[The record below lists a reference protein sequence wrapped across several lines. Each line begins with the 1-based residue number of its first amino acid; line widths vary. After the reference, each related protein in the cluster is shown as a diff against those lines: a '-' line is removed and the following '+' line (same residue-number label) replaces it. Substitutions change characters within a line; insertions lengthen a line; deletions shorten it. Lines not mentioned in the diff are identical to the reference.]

1 MQNASS
7 VAVPP
12 AFFVAYL
19 DVAKEDIE
27 YMPDSDNI
35 APANNDAKVTLAVLR
50 NELVHLRAEVIA
62 SRVVSVECLNAFKVD
77 VAKFIGD
84 YRADV
89 KALELEMRARDKRI
103 DKLEAVVAVLKW
115 GGGIVSIIVA
125 GLLLSWL
132 KQVFGL

>member
-1 MQNASS
+1 
-7 VAVPP
+7 
-12 AFFVAYL
+12 
-19 DVAKEDIE
+19 
-27 YMPDSDNI
+27 MPDSDTI